1 MKTNKTMAVLVIAI
15 LGFGIALFA
24 DQIAGPQG
32 GNGRGIRLLPLT
44 EGEKA
49 SLLFMWEEEKLAR
62 DVYINMY
69 EMWGAPAFSNIGVS
83 EQRHMDAV
91 QRLLAKY
98 QVPNPGSDNP
108 VGLFSNPDLQSLYD
122 ELITQGSLS
131 LKDAY
136 LVGKSVEEKDIAD
149 LQVALAGTA
158 KADLITVY
166 THLLNGSYNHLSAF
180 TTLLFGSSR

>member
-1 MKTNKTMAVLVIAI
+1 MKTNKTTAILVLAI
-15 LGFGIALFA
+15 LGLGISLFA
-24 DQIAGPQG
+24 DQIASPQG

-44 EGEKA
+44 EAEKA

-62 DVYINMY
+62 DVYINMF
-69 EMWGAPAFSNIGVS
+69 ETWGAPAFSKIGVS

-98 QVPNPGSDNP
+98 QVPNPGLDNP

-122 ELITQGSLS
+122 ELITQGRLS

-149 LQVALAGTA
+149 LQIALAGTA
-158 KADLITVY
+158 KADLIAVY
-166 THLLNGSYNHLSAF
+166 TNLLNASHHHLLAF
-180 TTLLFGSSR
+180 TTLLFGSSN